1 MFLKVLGKII
11 ITKDITM
18 FQTGH
23 FPGESVTWE
32 SEHAVLGCVAEWFG
46 V

>member
-1 MFLKVLGKII
+1 MI
-11 ITKDITM
+11 KDITM

-23 FPGESVTWE
+23 FPGASVTWE
-32 SEHAVLGCVAEWFG
+32 AEHALLGCVAEWFG